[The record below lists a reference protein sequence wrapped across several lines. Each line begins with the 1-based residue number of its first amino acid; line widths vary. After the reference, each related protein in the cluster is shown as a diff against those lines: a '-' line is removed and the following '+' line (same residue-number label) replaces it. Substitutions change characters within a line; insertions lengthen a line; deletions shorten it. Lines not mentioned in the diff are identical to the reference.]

1 MANEQ
6 ATIGRART
14 VLTFGQG
21 DTVKAVVS
29 TVVVALRRSTNHKR
43 LVFVGP
49 ATFDSQVIDHLC
61 EIVQPTVDRIV
72 DRLCPGLKPMDFEL
86 SIVNLGAASVTDVG
100 LDVSGFSADVA
111 VFLALLSAALQIPLV
126 QDIVATGHIASTDG
140 DIRSVKSIPAK
151 LSAAVEESTIRRF
164 IYPSLDA
171 DTSMQTLAP
180 SEKQQTTDAIIRA
193 RKQLRTISIA
203 DAHQLLQTALDD
215 NAIIQ
220 GALGAGFFESD
231 QPSEGHG
238 STIDN
243 AVRFLCSGNE
253 KRFWG
258 VLEAH
263 LLCGRDDQAKAILL
277 ARVLYHTGRNEY
289 PKGFG
294 RKLLQLVRSLP
305 PATRRLKISFPLL
318 AMDKCIELCRF
329 AAQEDHEDAQH
340 FLDAALGKA
349 RLEKKTPDAQL
360 MPAVPTAREENAAL
374 EVVLAEIDAQVLAQK
389 IGLPIDSA
397 RASYVMEG
405 VTIESHEAFHDTIS
419 AFYLAVLR
427 YTDSAP
433 TLTADDAVA
442 AEGYALLDRAFADKG
457 GADAA
462 QTEARYGTNGGMRLV
477 LDVMTE
483 QFKTEQQGKHVSR
496 VFKEAIDSLDW
507 DARVAFMTAFL
518 ERIGPQ
524 LPTEIRNEP
533 PERFARHYETILQTY
548 VRSLDR
554 VKQLLR
560 KL

>member
-14 VLTFGQG
+14 VLALGQG
-21 DTVKAVVS
+21 DAAKAVVS
-29 TVVVALRRSTNHKR
+29 AVVARLRQGTDGKR
-43 LVFVGP
+43 LIFVGP
-49 ATFDSQVIDHLC
+49 ATFESQVIDHLN
-61 EIVQPTVDRIV
+61 EIVLPAVDQIV
-72 DRLCPGLKPMDFEL
+72 DRLCPGRKPMDFEL
-86 SIVNLGAASVTDVG
+86 SIINLGAASATDVG

-111 VFLALLSAALQIPLV
+111 VFLTLLSTALQIPLV
-126 QDIVATGHIASTDG
+126 QDTVATGHIASTDG

-151 LSAAVEESTIRRF
+151 LAAAVEESTIRRF
-164 IYPSLDA
+164 IYPSLEA

-180 SEKQQTTDAIIRA
+180 SKKQQTTDAIIWA
-193 RKQLRTISIA
+193 KKQLRTISIA
-203 DAHQLLQTALDD
+203 DVHQLLQAALDD
-215 NAIIQ
+215 GAIIQ

-231 QPSEGHG
+231 QRSEGHG

-243 AVRFLCSGNE
+243 AVRFLGEGNGR
-253 KRFWG
+253 RFWD

-263 LLCGRDDQAKAILL
+263 LLSGRGDQAKAILL

-289 PKGFG
+289 PKNFG

-305 PATRRLKISFPLL
+305 PATRRLKTAFPLL

-329 AAQEDHEDAQH
+329 AVQEDHEDAQH

-349 RLEKKTPDAQL
+349 KPEKKSPDPRATPAA
-360 MPAVPTAREENAAL
+360 PAAGEATAAL
-374 EVVLAEIDAQVLAQK
+374 EAVLAEIDAESLAQK

-405 VTIESHEAFHDTIS
+405 VTVESHEAFHDATS
-419 AFYLAVLR
+419 AFYLAMLR
-427 YTDSAP
+427 HTDSAP

-442 AEGYALLDRAFADKG
+442 AEAYALLDRAFADKG

-462 QTEARYGTNGGMRLV
+462 LAEARHGTNGGMRLD
-477 LDVMTE
+477 LAVMTE

-524 LPTEIRNEP
+524 LPPEIRNEP

>member
-1 MANEQ
+1 
-6 ATIGRART
+6 
-14 VLTFGQG
+14 
-21 DTVKAVVS
+21 
-29 TVVVALRRSTNHKR
+29 
-43 LVFVGP
+43 
-49 ATFDSQVIDHLC
+49 
-61 EIVQPTVDRIV
+61 
-72 DRLCPGLKPMDFEL
+72 MDFEL
-86 SIVNLGAASVTDVG
+86 SVVNLSATSTGDVG
-100 LDVSGFSADVA
+100 LNVSGFSADVA
-111 VFLALLSAALQIPLV
+111 VFLALLSTALRIPLV
-126 QDIVATGHIASTDG
+126 QDTVATGHIASIDG

-151 LSAAVEESTIRRF
+151 LAAAVEEPTIRRF

-180 SEKQQTTDAIIRA
+180 SEKQQTADAIIRA
-193 RKQLRTISIA
+193 KKHLRTIGIA
-203 DAHQLLQTALDD
+203 DVQQLLQAALDD
-215 NAIIQ
+215 DAIIR
-220 GALGAGFFESD
+220 GALGAGFFESAQRSD
-231 QPSEGHG
+231 AQG
-238 STIDN
+238 SPIAD
-243 AVRFLCSGNE
+243 AVGFLGGGNE
-253 KRFWG
+253 KRFWN

-263 LLCGRDDQAKAILL
+263 LLCGRGDQAKAILL

-289 PKGFG
+289 PKGLG
-294 RKLLQLVRSLP
+294 RKLLQLIRSLP
-305 PATRRLKISFPLL
+305 PATRRIKTSFPLL
-318 AMDKCIELCRF
+318 TMDKCIELCRF

-349 RLEKKTPDAQL
+349 RPEKKSPDPQAT
-360 MPAVPTAREENAAL
+360 PAVPAAKDATAAL
-374 EVVLAEIDAQVLAQK
+374 EAVLAEIEAEALAQK

-405 VTIESHEAFHDTIS
+405 VTVDSHETFHDAIS
-419 AFYLAVLR
+419 AFYLALLR
-427 YTDSAP
+427 HTDSAA

-442 AEGYALLDRAFADKG
+442 ADGYALLDRAFADKG

-462 QTEARYGTNGGMRLV
+462 LAEARHGTNGGMRLV

-507 DARVAFMTAFL
+507 GARVAFMTAFL

-524 LPTEIRNEP
+524 LPPEIRNQP

-554 VKQLLR
+554 VRQLLR